1 MDIGAT
7 TELEESDRVLRF
19 LRECA
24 FRLCGLANEAPASGG
39 AERFR
44 RAVEAS
50 LPLIAQ
56 PSWLPVLD
64 SIGDVDPSLLAQQFV
79 DIAALL
85 RWQPTFRTDDQGTHI
100 ALAPLNEVRTLDGV
114 TVGLLYVGPGRQYP
128 LHSHPPHELYLTIAG
143 TAQWR
148 YGGHTEFREVDPES
162 VILNRPNDL
171 HATIAGTTPLVALY
185 VLWD

>member
-1 MDIGAT
+1 M
-7 TELEESDRVLRF
+7 LRF

-24 FRLCGLANEAPASGG
+24 VQLCALAVEAPASEG

-44 RAVEAS
+44 NAVEAS
-50 LPLIAQ
+50 LPLAAQ

-64 SIGDVDPSLLAQQFV
+64 SIGDVEQSSLAQQFV

-85 RWQPTFRTDDQGTHI
+85 PWQPTFRTDDQGTHI

-148 YGGHTEFREVDPES
+148 YGGHTEFREVGPGGM
-162 VILNRPNDL
+162 ILNHPNDL
-171 HATIAGTTPLVALY
+171 HATIAGSTPLVALY